1 MKIYWKFDNAN
12 TYLYGTS
19 IEQRNTDV
27 YFSNQR
33 MPSSFVIHSWTSRTN
48 YQADRISPQLPLLK
62 KNHTYSLRWQITSI
76 PEKSYYFE
84 IIFFDRFGHEI
95 QHEILRET
103 KEFVYPENAY
113 SYQIALMNAGNTELH
128 FSYLEI
134 EEIEN
139 D

>member
-12 TYLYGTS
+12 TYLYGTT

-62 KNHTYSLRWQITSI
+62 KNHTFTTDFFAIGVIGYEFMKGKRPFVGNRAEIK
-76 PEKSYYFE
+76 EKMSDEKYFE
-84 IIFFDRFGHEI
+84 
-95 QHEILRET
+95 
-103 KEFVYPENAY
+103 ENIKIKN
-113 SYQIALMNAGNTELH
+113 SDKISCSTFEL
-128 FSYLEI
+128 
-134 EEIEN
+134 
-139 D
+139 